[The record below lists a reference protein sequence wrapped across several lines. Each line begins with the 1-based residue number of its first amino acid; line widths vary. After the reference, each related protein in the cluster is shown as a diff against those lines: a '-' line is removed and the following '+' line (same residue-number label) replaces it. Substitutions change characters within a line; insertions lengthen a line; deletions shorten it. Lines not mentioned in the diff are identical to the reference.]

1 MMRTI
6 VGSLPD
12 IRCESSPLAASHTP
26 LLGLLDLRSRKR
38 QNSNIIALLLLV
50 TAPIGYAQVIEY
62 PLGGNIR
69 AEQGTLEMWFK
80 LAAEPDPSQK
90 QSLHYF
96 PMFWFKQTGEDR
108 PRASLNYQTV
118 WKPDHFHFNW
128 NSTGRAIGEFA
139 SDAYIATA
147 EETQAA
153 TKADALSP
161 GGRYPR
167 TPRLKKDDWHYLA
180 ITWTDGLTKPKYSMF
195 LDGRQVLLTA
205 TLNAVW
211 WDDLDTMVLA
221 MLGAPY
227 HDNYALDELRLSS
240 TARAPE
246 EIAQIHASG
255 KPPAGDMHTLLLD
268 HLDTIDRQEPEAG
281 KPPVCSTVAE
291 QISGFTGE
299 KGGRLNGLNW
309 DVTDGRF
316 GKAVV
321 ITGANREHK

>member
-1 MMRTI
+1 MMR
-6 VGSLPD
+6 SM
-12 IRCESSPLAASHTP
+12 AALFLVVLISTP
-26 LLGLLDLRSRKR
+26 A
-38 QNSNIIALLLLV
+38 I
-50 TAPIGYAQVIEY
+50 AQVIEY

-69 AEQGTLEMWFK
+69 AEQGTLEMWFA

-96 PMFWFKQTGEDR
+96 PLFWFKQSGEDH

-147 EETQAA
+147 EETQAV

-167 TPRLKKDDWHYLA
+167 TPRLKKDEWHYLA
-180 ITWTDGLTKPKYSMF
+180 ITWTDGLTKPKYTMY
-195 LDGRQVLLTA
+195 LDGRVVYLTA
-205 TLNAVW
+205 ALNAVW

-227 HDNYALDELRLSS
+227 HDNYALDELRLSAV
-240 TARAPE
+240 ARNADD
-246 EIAQIHASG
+246 IAQTHASG
-255 KPPAGDMHTLLLD
+255 KAPARDVHTLMLD
-268 HLDTIDRQEPEAG
+268 HMDTIDRQEPAEAG
-281 KPPVCSTVAE
+281 KPPVFSTVAE

-299 KGGRLNGLNW
+299 KGGRLVGLNW
-309 DVTDGRF
+309 DVVDGRF